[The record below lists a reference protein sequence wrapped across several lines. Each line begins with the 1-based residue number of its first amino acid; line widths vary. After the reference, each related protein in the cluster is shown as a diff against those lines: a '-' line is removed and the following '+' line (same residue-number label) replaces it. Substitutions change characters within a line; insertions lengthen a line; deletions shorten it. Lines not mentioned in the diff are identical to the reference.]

1 MFLYR
6 FLSTILLG
14 MALPLAAQIL
24 PDVQQPLI
32 KTPQFE
38 IYIAT
43 FGADSHSGDSL
54 EPLATF
60 TAALNKIESRTIGQ
74 TGDVYAAVVFYPGT
88 YPFAASQPANKFEVN
103 GRRLNVS
110 VRGMNG
116 AVLVGSGLNQG
127 GGDAMIALKGHN
139 IFVKNISIDYA
150 PANGINFGYRYNG
163 TLIYSHDVLVENVR
177 VKNTAGHGIIGGMG
191 KMNEN
196 GSGFLDF
203 SERFLFRKC
212 EVTESVNHNNLEA
225 SQWGSAIKFHYVKNG
240 IVENCRVYNN
250 AGEGIDLDYC
260 ENIMLKDNTLFDNRA
275 NIYLDKAENCIL
287 QSNLLY
293 YKQRQSVSLLLSTE
307 AVSALIKDY
316 FLRNIYIYNNTI
328 LNSQTAIGYWQGTI
342 GGLQT
347 TSLENLHIAHNSII
361 GKPLTT
367 GGMINFSYE
376 KGHFGGPPS
385 NINFSNITLENNII
399 SAHPDSLTR
408 PIVFGPIDPQPALSY
423 GYNLWSENPIRAY
436 NSSTDL
442 INANLPNYVSA
453 DSINKLIPLV
463 GQTDALIF
471 KVPAKD
477 YLVDDMLDS
486 LRTKPKTNVGAF
498 ELQQGTATK
507 MTEHANE
514 DDFKIYPNPVKDFIR
529 LQASQNIGGA
539 SYQIVNSTG
548 KLVMDGVISEK
559 EIDIRL
565 LPPGSYVLTF
575 FKDKKARQSAR
586 FLKVESI
593 D

>member
-203 SERFLFRKC
+203 SERFLFRNC

>member
-203 SERFLFRKC
+203 SERFLFRNC

-399 SAHPDSLTR
+399 SAHPHSLTR